1 MIESLVLAVPAAL
14 FGLALTFATARV
26 FPALILAT
34 FPPNIVLV
42 EIALRPL
49 EPDLRVLGLLFA
61 AAVISAVAV
70 GLAPAV
76 RGNAREPGPRGER

>member
-34 FPPNIVLV
+34 FPPNIVPV

-61 AAVISAVAV
+61 AADLGGGGRSS
-70 GLAPAV
+70 PSCS
-76 RGNAREPGPRGER
+76 RNAREPGPRGER